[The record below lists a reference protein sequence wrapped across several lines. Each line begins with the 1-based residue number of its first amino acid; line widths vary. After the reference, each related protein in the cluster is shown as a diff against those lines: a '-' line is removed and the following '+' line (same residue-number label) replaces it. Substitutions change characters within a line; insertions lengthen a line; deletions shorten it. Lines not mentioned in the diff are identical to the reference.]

1 MGNLDWP
8 AGSKALSTSAD
19 CQTKPKRSLEEQ
31 GSWAAYVSNETLNEL
46 SKELETL
53 TKSAG
58 AGAQLHSALCSGKL
72 FPSSHQ
78 DRDDLRARMKMKE
91 TSPTTV
97 FTSPPSLRTISASES
112 PRHPTNPR
120 RPNRRLTFSWCPK
133 ASSWSAAH
141 PATLRR
147 R

>member
-58 AGAQLHSALCSGKL
+58 AGA
-72 FPSSHQ
+72 
-78 DRDDLRARMKMKE
+78 
-91 TSPTTV
+91 
-97 FTSPPSLRTISASES
+97 
-112 PRHPTNPR
+112 
-120 RPNRRLTFSWCPK
+120 
-133 ASSWSAAH
+133 
-141 PATLRR
+141 
-147 R
+147 